1 MHKTLTVAFILLF
14 LFSEVA
20 LSQLVYW
27 AKANP
32 YSFPP
37 FYPETPNRDP
47 PILTIQSPYKT
58 TYYTNVIPLNF
69 TVTQCDSW
77 FQNNL
82 TLVVIQRI
90 DYLLDDKVVNIWS
103 AITNHRSSLL
113 TTTPF
118 STILN
123 VNRGQH
129 SLEIKVAALSFY
141 DPVQKTDW
149 HFLSYVDV
157 VASKKIWF
165 TVNDDN
171 VIPEFPSWTILSLFL
186 IVTIIALFC
195 SKRLYKNPRMEN
207 QLLGHG

>member
-1 MHKTLTVAFILLF
+1 MRKKASALVVVLAL
-14 LFSEVA
+14 LFSEVVLFQFA
-20 LSQLVYW
+20 TL

-32 YSFPP
+32 YHFPP

-47 PILTIQSPYKT
+47 PILTVESPVSV
-58 TYYTNVIPLNF
+58 TYYTNEIPLNF
-69 TVTQCDSW
+69 TVTQHDSW

-90 DYLLDDKVVNIWS
+90 DYLLDGKVVNIWS
-103 AITNHRSSLL
+103 AITNSRSPLS

-123 VNRGQH
+123 VSRGQH
-129 SLEIKVAALSFY
+129 TLEINVAALSFY

-157 VASKKIWF
+157 VASKTIFF
-165 TVNDDN
+165 TVAVDTS
-171 VIPEFPSWTILSLFL
+171 IPEVPSWIFLPLFL
-186 IVTIIALFC
+186 IVTLVAIFC
-195 SKRLYKNPRMEN
+195 SKTLRVHPRRS
-207 QLLGHG
+207 